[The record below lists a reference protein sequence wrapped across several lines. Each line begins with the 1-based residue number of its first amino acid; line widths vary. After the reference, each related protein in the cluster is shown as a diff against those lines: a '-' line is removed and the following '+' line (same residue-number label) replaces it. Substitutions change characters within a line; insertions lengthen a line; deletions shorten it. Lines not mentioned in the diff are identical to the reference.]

1 MQGPPPSVFGF
12 TFENLAPNARVTVKP
27 EYRANYGE
35 AGDRWNLL
43 NPGEPPRVS
52 YVSELLEGQA
62 GPVVAATDYM
72 KAYADQ
78 IREFVPQRYRTLG
91 TDGFGRSDS
100 REQLREFFEV
110 NSNYICLAAL
120 TALVDDGEIDR
131 ATLNDAV
138 PKLNIDP
145 DKPNPVTV

>member
-1 MQGPPPSVFGF
+1 
-12 TFENLAPNARVTVKP
+12 
-27 EYRANYGE
+27 
-35 AGDRWNLL
+35 
-43 NPGEPPRVS
+43 
-52 YVSELLEGQA
+52 
-62 GPVVAATDYM
+62 M

-110 NSNYICLAAL
+110 NRNYICLAAL
-120 TALVDDGEIDR
+120 TALVDDGEIDL

-138 PKLNIDP
+138 RKLNIDP